1 VPGYRSPYSQRPPSR
16 NVIPKIVMS
25 VLGITVVVLA
35 VFVLADRFGGGR
47 LLSNTTIPG
56 APGAPTAVASPGT
69 VSVAALSSPRDV
81 AGTYVNLWNAGDYT
95 SMYGLLSATSKQHIS
110 QPDFVKRYQ
119 GIDQEVGQT
128 SIQVT
133 LGNTSSDAL
142 RFPIHVVRQSSKVGQ
157 LTEDNAVPIVRDN
170 DGYRVEWTPSLIF
183 ADLGDG
189 FVHWIPDIPQR
200 GRILDR
206 KGRPLAHLG
215 TIDKV
220 GVVPGQIKDEQAL
233 LQQLSQALGM
243 TADQIKALYSGG
255 QPDWFMPIKN
265 FSDPMD
271 PKLLQQLAGIPG
283 VTVQKWPD
291 RVYPAGPAA
300 AQIVGYLSQ
309 VTADELP
316 KLSKQGYS
324 AGDLIGRA
332 GLESWG
338 EQYLRGKLGG
348 RLVIVG
354 ADGQERKTLGQ
365 VKSQPAA
372 DIVTTIDLDVQMA
385 ADKALGNKT
394 GSVVVIDPN
403 TGAILAMVSHPTFD
417 PNQFILGMSDQDWA
431 ALNDPNNRP
440 LVNRAT
446 QVAYPIGSTFKIVT
460 TLAGMVDLGMN
471 PNTTISCPGS
481 FSLPGN
487 SQVWKDWS
495 ITGQGTL
502 TLHNALVQSCDTAM
516 YQIGVRL
523 DEKGRNLLPDMAKA
537 FGFGAASGIPELPE
551 VAGVVPDPTWKL
563 DTVKDGWATGDAVNL
578 AIGQGYFL
586 ATPLQVA
593 NAYAALA
600 NGGTLWQ
607 PYLVQE
613 VDALDGSKLYTHQS
627 KQLGKLPGTSDQLD
641 AIRQALKDVVTAP
654 NGTAAGLS
662 IAHPFNGET
671 HSVGGKTGTAESGQT
686 QPHAWFASFSPVE
699 GAKFA
704 SVAMVEHGGEGG
716 DVAAPIDRQ
725 VIDAYYTANP

>member
-1 VPGYRSPYSQRPPSR
+1 MPGYRSPYSQRPPSR
-16 NVIPKIVMS
+16 SIIPKIVIS
-25 VLGITVVVLA
+25 LLGITVIVLG
-35 VFVLADRFGGGR
+35 VFVLADRFGSGR
-47 LLSNTTIPG
+47 IPGTNTTIPG
-56 APGAPTAVASPGT
+56 LAVASPGT
-69 VSVAALSSPRDV
+69 ATVSAAAIRSPRDV
-81 AGTYVNLWNAGDYT
+81 AGTFVNLWDAGDYNA
-95 SMYGLLSATSKQHIS
+95 MYGLLSANARQHIS
-110 QPDFVKRYQ
+110 QADFVKRYQ

-133 LGNTSSDAL
+133 LGEASSDAL
-142 RFPIHVVRQSSKVGQ
+142 RFPIHVVRQSAKVGQ
-157 LTEDNAVPIVRDN
+157 LAEDNAIPIVRDN

-183 ADLGDG
+183 ADLADG
-189 FVHWIPDIPQR
+189 FVRWIPDIPQR

-220 GVVPGQIKDEQAL
+220 GVIPGQIKDEQTM

-243 TADQIKALYSGG
+243 PADQIKALYSGG

-265 FSDPMD
+265 YSDPMD

-316 KLSKQGYS
+316 KLAKEGYS
-324 AGDLIGRA
+324 SGDLIGRA
-332 GLESWG
+332 GLEAWG
-338 EQYLRGKLGG
+338 EQYLRGKPGG

-354 ADGQERKTLGQ
+354 PDGQERKTLGQ

-372 DIVTTIDLDVQMA
+372 DIVTTIDLDTQIA

-403 TGAILAMVSHPTFD
+403 TGAILAMVSHPSYD
-417 PNQFILGMSDQDWA
+417 PNQFILGMTDQDWA
-431 ALNDPNNRP
+431 ALNDPNTRP

-460 TLAGMVDLGMN
+460 TLGAMVDLGMT
-471 PNTTISCPGS
+471 PTSTITCPGS
-481 FSLPGN
+481 FSLPN
-487 SQVWKDWS
+487 NPQQVWKDWS

-516 YQIGVRL
+516 YQIGVKL
-523 DEKGRNLLPDMAKA
+523 DEKDRNLLPNLAKS
-537 FGFGAASGIPELPE
+537 FGFGAPTGISEIPE

-563 DTVKDGWATGDAVNL
+563 QTVKDGWATGDAVNL

-607 PYLVQE
+607 PYLVQQ
-613 VDALDGSKLYTHQS
+613 VDALDGTKLYTHQA
-627 KQLGKLPGTSDQLD
+627 KQIGKLPGTPDQLD

-662 IAHPFNGET
+662 RFHPFNGET
-671 HSVGGKTGTAESGQT
+671 HQVAGKTGTAESGQT
-686 QPHAWFASFSPVE
+686 QPHSWFASFSPVE
-699 GAKFA
+699 GAKIA
-704 SVAMVEHGGEGG
+704 SVAMVEYGGEGG

-725 VIDAYYTANP
+725 VIDGYYAANP